1 MASVITPIV
10 KCKCGDLGDTN
21 NYRAITLSNAVTK
34 ILESVILDHISELS
48 IDTNNQFGFKHG
60 HSTSLCTNTLR
71 QVVDY
76 YRNWG
81 SHVFVCFADFSK
93 AFDQVNY
100 IKLLKKLLSDGI
112 YSWIVS
118 ILLLW
123 YSHLQVS
130 VLWNRVLSSPFCISN
145 GTRQGGILSPTLFNR
160 YVRDMIVSLL
170 TSRVGCN
177 VGGSLRQY
185 TCVCGWHGHLGTVMA
200 CFAGFN

>member
-76 YRNWG
+76 YRN
-81 SHVFVCFADFSK
+81 
-93 AFDQVNY
+93 
-100 IKLLKKLLSDGI
+100 
-112 YSWIVS
+112 
-118 ILLLW
+118 
-123 YSHLQVS
+123 
-130 VLWNRVLSSPFCISN
+130 
-145 GTRQGGILSPTLFNR
+145 
-160 YVRDMIVSLL
+160 
-170 TSRVGCN
+170 
-177 VGGSLRQY
+177 
-185 TCVCGWHGHLGTVMA
+185 
-200 CFAGFN
+200 